1 MDYNSYTFKNKVV
14 DKLNNDDKKKRTVV
28 KYTTKDGT
36 KIKSVERRSGKRVET
51 AKNKAKDFK
60 SRQVTGKDGNIKK
73 TVTRT
78 NGGVEKERE
87 SKNRA
92 VRKENYRKEGVKT
105 KVVTNK
111 KTGEKEYTFKK
122 KGEKKIKGE
131 AAKSL
136 IAVKYPP
143 CNK

>member
-28 KYTTKDGT
+28 KYTAKDGT

-78 NGGVEKERE
+78 NGGVEKEIERGKKRRVV
-87 SKNRA
+87 SK
-92 VRKENYRKEGVKT
+92 G
-105 KVVTNK
+105 
-111 KTGEKEYTFKK
+111 
-122 KGEKKIKGE
+122 KI
-131 AAKSL
+131 
-136 IAVKYPP
+136 
-143 CNK
+143 

>member
-1 MDYNSYTFKNKVV
+1 MPDEKR
-14 DKLNNDDKKKRTVV
+14 KKKRTVMRAS
-28 KYTTKDGT
+28 TMDGGEM
-36 KIKSVERRSGKRVET
+36 KSVERKSGKRVET
-51 AKNKAKDFK
+51 FKKKDTGYK
-60 SRQVTGKDGNIKK
+60 SRQVTGKDGDIKS
-73 TVTRT
+73 TVTKTPGSRE
-78 NGGVEKERE
+78 VERE

-136 IAVKYPP
+136 IEFESKVPMKYKTSRQVK
-143 CNK
+143 N

>member
-78 NGGVEKERE
+78 NGGVEKEIERGKKRRVV
-87 SKNRA
+87 SK
-92 VRKENYRKEGVKT
+92 G
-105 KVVTNK
+105 
-111 KTGEKEYTFKK
+111 
-122 KGEKKIKGE
+122 KI
-131 AAKSL
+131 
-136 IAVKYPP
+136 
-143 CNK
+143 

>member
-1 MDYNSYTFKNKVV
+1 MAYKRDLGTPLAPTYGSVKPK
-14 DKLNNDDKKKRTVV
+14 KKKKRTVV

-78 NGGVEKERE
+78 KGGVEKEIERG
-87 SKNRA
+87 KKR
-92 VRKENYRKEGVKT
+92 
-105 KVVTNK
+105 VVVSR
-111 KTGEKEYTFKK
+111 G
-122 KGEKKIKGE
+122 KI
-131 AAKSL
+131 
-136 IAVKYPP
+136 
-143 CNK
+143 

>member
-78 NGGVEKERE
+78 NGGVEKEIERGKKRVVVGKYKNE
-87 SKNRA
+87 GAKFRQVSKNG
-92 VRKENYRKEGVKT
+92 VVKKTVTKTPEGKT
-105 KVVTNK
+105 KEVERGKKRRVVS
-111 KTGEKEYTFKK
+111 
-122 KGEKKIKGE
+122 KGRN
-131 AAKSL
+131 A
-136 IAVKYPP
+136 
-143 CNK
+143 